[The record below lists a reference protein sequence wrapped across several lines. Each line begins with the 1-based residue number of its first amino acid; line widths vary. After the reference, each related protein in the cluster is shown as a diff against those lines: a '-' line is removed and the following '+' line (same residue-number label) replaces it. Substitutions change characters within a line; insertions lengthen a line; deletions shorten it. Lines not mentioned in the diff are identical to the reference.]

1 VADDHYGRYSMVE
14 ESILNTV
21 ERLFEESPQR
31 NFAESVE
38 LAINLKNLDM
48 SQPKYRVDEEILL
61 PNGLGKDLK
70 IAVFAKGEV
79 GLQAKEAGCDY
90 VFTEE
95 DINDLADDKSRA
107 RSIAN
112 ECDFFIAEVQYMPL
126 IGKTL
131 GAILGP
137 RGKMPVPLTPD
148 KNVAD
153 MIKSSKN
160 SIRIRSKDKL
170 TFHVAVG
177 RRDMDAERIAENI
190 EIIVNRVESALDKG
204 KQNLKSIYVT
214 TTMGKSLRVV

>member
-1 VADDHYGRYSMVE
+1 MVE

-31 NFAESVE
+31 NFAESVD

-48 SQPKYRVDEEILL
+48 SQPKYRVDEEIYL

-107 RSIAN
+107 RAIAN

-190 EIIVNRVESALDKG
+190 ESIVNRVESVLDKG

>member
-1 VADDHYGRYSMVE
+1 MVE

-31 NFAESVE
+31 NFAESVD

-48 SQPKYRVDEEILL
+48 SQPKYRVDEEIYL

-148 KNVAD
+148 KKVAD
-153 MIKSSKN
+153 MINSSKN

-190 EIIVNRVESALDKG
+190 ESIVNRVESVLDKG

>member
-1 VADDHYGRYSMVE
+1 MADDHYGRYSMVE

-31 NFAESVE
+31 NFAESVD

-48 SQPKYRVDEEILL
+48 SQPKYRVDEEIYL

-79 GLQAKEAGCDY
+79 GLQAKEAGSDY

-190 EIIVNRVESALDKG
+190 ESIVNRVESVLDKG